1 MDADT
6 RQDVA
11 DAGDDVVDKPLA
23 DEGYTLMGAV
33 FEVHRELGGGLLEEV
48 YQEALSIEFEL
59 RSIPFVTDEQLRI
72 FYKDR
77 LLRKWYTP
85 DFRVFGRIVLEIKS
99 IKQLL
104 PEHEAQL
111 INYMRITRQ
120 TVGYLVNFGPIGKV
134 EWKRFVISEF
144 INS

>member
-1 MDADT
+1 MDANK
-6 RQDVA
+6 RQEL
-11 DAGDDVVDKPLA
+11 AGESDEAVDKPLA
-23 DEGYTLMGAV
+23 DEGYALMGAV

-48 YQEALSIEFEL
+48 YQETLEIEFEL
-59 RSIPFVTDEQLRI
+59 RQIPFVTDEQLRI
-72 FYKDR
+72 YYKDR
-77 LLRKWYTP
+77 QLRKWYTP

-120 TVGYLVNFGPIGKV
+120 PVGYLVNFGPIGKV

-144 INS
+144 VNR